1 MGPVITNPWRTLGL
15 QATATRREL
24 TKRVDDLKT
33 RIEFGK
39 SNQYPLDFPG
49 LFPLTRTVETV
60 DDAAKQL
67 DNDERKLL
75 HAFFWFIKDD
85 SVDELALECLENHS
99 FEKACEIWRKQILKS
114 DVPHFSWLIN
124 YSTILFL
131 QCYQSN
137 EFEKNVHGALQILG
151 SVVTHKLDELADK
164 IFQSTVVNI
173 DKNTIGRKL
182 ADIILEFIH
191 AESATRK
198 KENTS
203 DLQSLFATFP
213 EDTKQYLLNRMTA
226 PHIKIL
232 EEAIAWSRK
241 QRQDK
246 ESDDIAEC
254 NALLH
259 YQGSVDAL
267 FPYRT
272 NYRVKSV
279 LNDYACEVLD
289 CSIYANNELDDTE
302 LAIELNN
309 KALLLPSW
317 DETADRIAE
326 NEQLLAEIQAD
337 KQAHKQFASTI
348 QYSETPIKSLAHAK
362 IIINVLNSEL
372 DKCDTENS
380 SHQMISSI
388 CANNVLNYLVD
399 QFNQELALFE
409 KAANGDISRLN
420 KLIDLTSQTITL
432 TQMLRKF
439 KVDEHTRNR
448 LNTNLESVN
457 NVYQQLNEINTAVK
471 TAQENKK
478 KDKIRSLIGW
488 GILLFILFAIF
499 S

>member
-1 MGPVITNPWRTLGL
+1 MGPVITNPYRILGL
-15 QATATRREL
+15 QATATRREF
-24 TKRVDDLKT
+24 TKRIDDLRT

-39 SNQYPLDFPG
+39 SNQFPLDFST
-49 LFPLTRTVETV
+49 LFPLVRTVETV
-60 DDAAKQL
+60 DDAAKLL

-85 SVDELALECLENHS
+85 SVDELALECLENNH
-99 FEKACEIWRKQILKS
+99 FEKACEIWRKQVLKS

-151 SVVTHKLDELADK
+151 SVVTHKLDELAEK

-173 DKNTIGRKL
+173 DKNSVGRKL
-182 ADIILEFIH
+182 TDIILDFIH

-198 KENTS
+198 KENS
-203 DLQSLFATFP
+203 FDLLSLFTTFP
-213 EDTKQYLLNRMTA
+213 DDTKQYLLNRMTA

-241 QRQDK
+241 QRK
-246 ESDDIAEC
+246 EKRSDEIAGC
-254 NALLH
+254 NALLR
-259 YQGSVDAL
+259 YRDSVNAL
-267 FPYRT
+267 FAYRT

-302 LAIELNN
+302 LAIELLN

-326 NEQLLAEIQAD
+326 NKQLLTEIQAD
-337 KQAHKQFASTI
+337 KQAQKQFASTI
-348 QYSETPIKSLAHAK
+348 KYSETPIKSLAHAK
-362 IIINVLNSEL
+362 IIINVLKNEL
-372 DKCDTENS
+372 DKGDHENS
-380 SHQMISSI
+380 SYLIISSV
-388 CANNVLNYLVD
+388 CANNVLNYLID

-409 KAANGDISRLN
+409 SAANGDIARLH
-420 KLIDLTSQTITL
+420 KFIDLTAQVITL
-432 TQMLRKF
+432 THMLHNF
-439 KVDEHTRNR
+439 KVDEYTKNR
-448 LNTNLESVN
+448 LNKNLESVN
-457 NVYQQLNEINTAVK
+457 KVYQQLNEISASVK
-471 TAQENKK
+471 TAHANKK
-478 KDKIRSLIGW
+478 KDNIRTLIGW
-488 GILLFILFAIF
+488 GILLIILFAIF